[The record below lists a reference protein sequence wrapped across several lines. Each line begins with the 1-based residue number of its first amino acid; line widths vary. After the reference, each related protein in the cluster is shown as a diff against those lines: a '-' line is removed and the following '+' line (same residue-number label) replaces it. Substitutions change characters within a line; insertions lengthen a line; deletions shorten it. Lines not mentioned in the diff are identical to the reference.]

1 MNGDPGDSRT
11 CRSCQGAGEAPTDYG
26 VIDCPD
32 CGGAGLLPTR
42 AVLVDWRSRDIERAV
57 AGGNGAQPQDVRWLL
72 AELRS
77 ARTALT
83 EIIALAHDADD
94 PDLIALKIRFTAN
107 GALGIYDVASDLPP
121 RAGRPAAAAPTEH

>member
-1 MNGDPGDSRT
+1 MNGDMKDSRT
-11 CRSCQGAGEAPTDYG
+11 CRSCQGTGDAPTDYG

-57 AGGNGAQPQDVRWLL
+57 GGGGVQPQDVAWLL

-83 EIIALAHDADD
+83 EIIALAHDAND
-94 PDLIALKIRFTAN
+94 PDLIAMRIRFTAN
-107 GALGIYDVASDLPP
+107 RALGIYDVASESPP
-121 RAGRPAAAAPTEH
+121 RVRLPAAASPREL